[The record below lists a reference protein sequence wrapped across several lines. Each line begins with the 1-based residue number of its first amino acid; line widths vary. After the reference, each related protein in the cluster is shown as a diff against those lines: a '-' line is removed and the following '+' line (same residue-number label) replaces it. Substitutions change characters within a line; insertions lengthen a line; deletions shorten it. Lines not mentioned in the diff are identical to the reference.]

1 MSKNDFILHL
11 QCELERKK
19 NNNPHYSL
27 RAFARDLGI
36 EASLLSKILRGKA
49 PLTSRM
55 FERLAPILGVR
66 EEDYKNFESQIKFNE
81 LVFDWQRNML
91 ETNDFKF
98 LLTEKAIQKKIVL
111 SIDSIY
117 ADEAKNYILGF
128 TYGLI
133 NYLEERSEQ
142 KNCNYE
148 FSIAFAPISED

>member
-1 MSKNDFILHL
+1 MPKKDFVLHL
-11 QCELERKK
+11 QNELERKK
-19 NNNPHYSL
+19 NNNPNYSL
-27 RAFARDLGI
+27 RAFARDLDV

-55 FERLAPILGVR
+55 FERLATTLGVR
-66 EEDYKNFESQIKFNE
+66 EEDYKKFKSQIKFNE
-81 LVFDWQRNML
+81 LVFDWQRSML

-111 SIDSIY
+111 SMDSIY

-133 NYLEERSEQ
+133 NYLEERSDH

-148 FSIAFAPISED
+148 FSIAFAPVEED